1 MNGAS
6 WSKNGR
12 IIRTRVTR
20 IERYTT
26 LCMPPRLVQRSWRTR
41 RTKPYASHS
50 EGFEKHSLYQ
60 LFPLLSR
67 HLLRKCSSYNVAV
80 IRVVEERPRGGD
92 WRLGKHQF
100 HYCTSLLHERTF
112 Q

>member
-12 IIRTRVTR
+12 IICTRVTR
-20 IERYTT
+20 VERFTT
-26 LCMPPRLVQRSWRTR
+26 LCMPPRLVQLSRRTG
-41 RTKPYASHS
+41 RTKPYAFHC
-50 EGFEKHSLYQ
+50 EGFEEHSLYQ
-60 LFPLLSR
+60 RFPLLSR

-100 HYCTSLLHERTF
+100 HYCASLLYERAF